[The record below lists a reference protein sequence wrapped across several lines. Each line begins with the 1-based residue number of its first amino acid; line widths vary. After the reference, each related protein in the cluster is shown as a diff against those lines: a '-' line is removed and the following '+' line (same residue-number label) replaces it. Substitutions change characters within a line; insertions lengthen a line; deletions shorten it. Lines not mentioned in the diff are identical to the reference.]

1 VIVGRIMAG
10 RIPRS
15 GPATVQ
21 NDPMRPVFD
30 FDPDPRARLVLTVAA
45 SPYLLATWGRFRAG
59 QLRPV
64 ELVDVSRP
72 AERERSAA

>member
-1 VIVGRIMAG
+1 
-10 RIPRS
+10 
-15 GPATVQ
+15 
-21 NDPMRPVFD
+21 MRPVLD

-72 AERERSAA
+72 AMRERSAA